1 MMVKFSPIR
10 IEGSPSSEIILS
22 EPQMIKIILNAHKK
36 DIMTIMFILIRDF
49 CVYSF
54 KAYFAIGHRDFVVLT
69 PGHRTKS
76 LLGKNTLKN
85 VVICQRTTHP
95 LK

>member
-69 PGHRTKS
+69 QDTAQSYFWEKHS
-76 LLGKNTLKN
+76 L
-85 VVICQRTTHP
+85 CQWTTHP